1 MRRKKRTEIFTETQV
16 ELEIRGRTRKL
27 SPVWC
32 AECGAAVELAP
43 PDVAA
48 LVAEVSARAIFGW
61 VEAGRVHFTETKDGA
76 LLVCL
81 NSLPQA
87 LSAPAAGARP
97 STEGPPHLL
106 SAPEET
112 APKVAR
118 DVSEGRDSFNE
129 KRLKR
134 WGEHIKRRWP

>member
-16 ELEIRGRTRKL
+16 EIEIRGRTRRL

-87 LSAPAAGARP
+87 LSAPADAAGLSADGAPR
-97 STEGPPHLL
+97 LL
-106 SAPEET
+106 SAQEET
-112 APKVAR
+112 APNAAL
-118 DVSEGRDSFNE
+118 DGCEGCDS
-129 KRLKR
+129 
-134 WGEHIKRRWP
+134 IS

>member
-16 ELEIRGRTRKL
+16 EIEIRGRTRKL

-32 AECGAAVELAP
+32 AECGTAVELAP

-48 LVAEVSARAIFGW
+48 LVAEVTARAIFGW
-61 VEAGRVHFTETKDGA
+61 VEAGRVHFMETTDGA

-87 LSAPAAGARP
+87 LSVAADGAGL
-97 STEGPPHLL
+97 STDGAARAL

-112 APKVAR
+112 APDAAR
-118 DVSEGRDSFNE
+118 DGREGCD
-129 KRLKR
+129 
-134 WGEHIKRRWP
+134 